1 MRAFC
6 SAVFIFVHV
15 VLFKLLLETLL
26 NMTKKHS
33 YYHRHVVVSRNP
45 SAWFKRYG
53 FLFTCKHADC
63 PNRLN
68 EAAYMLTHQLQL
80 TSVTQ
85 IILCV
90 FPFFVEWILTDRS
103 VFLFW
108 HCRFQCRCPWWP
120 HQQRP
125 HSSCSSSR
133 RHSSRSSLPSSS
145 KPCSSSRKPSCYTR
159 YYIFRNIWQ
168 TRVLSKS
175 TSNTMSLFSF
185 L

>member
-1 MRAFC
+1 MLLCLVILQPDSRDMVSCLRVNTPIVRIDWMR
-6 SAVFIFVHV
+6 
-15 VLFKLLLETLL
+15 
-26 NMTKKHS
+26 
-33 YYHRHVVVSRNP
+33 
-45 SAWFKRYG
+45 
-53 FLFTCKHADC
+53 
-63 PNRLN
+63 
-68 EAAYMLTHQLQL
+68 QL
-80 TSVTQ
+80 TCSHISYSLQV
-85 IILCV
+85 LHRLSCV
-90 FPFFVEWILTDRS
+90 FSHFFVEWILTDRS